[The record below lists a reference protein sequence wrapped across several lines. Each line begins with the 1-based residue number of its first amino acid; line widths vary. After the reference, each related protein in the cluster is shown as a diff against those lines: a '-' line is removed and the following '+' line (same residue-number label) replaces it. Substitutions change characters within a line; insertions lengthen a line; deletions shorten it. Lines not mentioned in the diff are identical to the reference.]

1 MNSTDLSLSEL
12 FVVVLQSYL
21 SLRPCMQELSGMS
34 EAHCVPRANC
44 SPPTGTKR
52 RPAATAR
59 PRYSDTEA
67 SQSGV
72 CAAELRQVHLYR
84 QNLGER

>member
-34 EAHCVPRANC
+34 EAPRVPTGNC
-44 SPPTGTKR
+44 S
-52 RPAATAR
+52 RPAGRSADLR
-59 PRYSDTEA
+59 RQRDPDTPILKQA
-67 SQSGV
+67 K
-72 CAAELRQVHLYR
+72 AEYAQL
-84 QNLGER
+84 N